1 MKINKIKAAVTPKKS
16 EAEKLQG
23 QTIAIGIQQL
33 HLVYT
38 IKGEKYSRKGLNL
51 IAGQSIPLSL
61 CLGKND

>member
-33 HLVYT
+33 QLVYA
-38 IKGEKYSRKGLNL
+38 IKGEKDSGKGLDL
-51 IAGQSIPLSL
+51 IAGQPLPLSC
-61 CLGKND
+61 CLGKKD